1 MGIVITLLV
10 VLGLFISSI
19 INYQNNVKLEESLQ
33 KIELEVEAANTENS
47 RLENIIKEIKEENLE
62 LNENVIKT
70 NEEKEKLIK
79 EKEQLKKE
87 NKSIKEAKARK
98 KQEQI
103 VVKANSKKQKTV
115 NKDKVIASANRSGGT
130 RVRIFTATAYT
141 DNAQSQGKWVGQTAT
156 GMKPQVG
163 VVAVDPNV
171 IPLGTKMYIEGYG
184 NAIAGDTGGAIKGN
198 RIDLFMNTQKECI
211 NFGRRQV
218 KVTF

>member
-10 VLGLFISSI
+10 VLGLFISSV
-19 INYQNNVKLEESLQ
+19 INYQNNIKLEESLQ
-33 KIELEVEAANTENS
+33 EIELEVEAANTENS

-62 LNENVIKT
+62 LNENIIKT

-79 EKEQLKKE
+79 E

-98 KQEQI
+98 EQEQI
-103 VVKANSKKQKTV
+103 VS
-115 NKDKVIASANRSGGT
+115 KDKVIASANRSDGT

-141 DNAQSQGKWVGQTAT
+141 DNVQSQGKWVGQTAT